1 METVARAA
9 HNWIHIALHND
20 LIGQIC
26 LLVMS
31 CYFGH
36 DKRNGFV
43 QSLRILFDFWN
54 LTASVHRRLD
64 LHGLVKTWLKSPKIN
79 PLASKSEEEFYHQ
92 FPSETG

>member
-1 METVARAA
+1 LDSHRFAQRLDWT
-9 HNWIHIALHND
+9 NLP
-20 LIGQIC
+20 
-26 LLVMS
+26 S
-31 CYFGH
+31 CYVLYFGH

-79 PLASKSEEEFYHQ
+79 PLASKSEEGIYHQ